1 MVTNECHLVSEQSN
15 KQVFIL
21 SRDRNKNHSTY
32 TLTLCILNAE
42 LRVTTPVEPVLCG
55 QLSGMFHLDICSD
68 LLTVGVY
75 VMPLQR
81 KVKTFIFCGVM
92 CFPNQFLYSWLFI
105 WELWLNLEWW
115 TCARCA
121 FIWNTVDM
129 TPNSLYSLLL
139 VFIRLYF
146 FGSLPNLKRQE
157 MGVSKI
163 WHSFLW
169 KEGRKCVIPIFF
181 FWARCSLPISLL
193 LLCILLHFCHPL
205 QTPIWLLC
213 AFLITKRWRA
223 GSILF
228 CIKYEC
234 TVPVCV
240 CGSAFSLLQVRLWTS
255 LTFYRW
261 SNTA

>member
-55 QLSGMFHLDICSD
+55 QLSGMFHLEICSD

-181 FWARCSLPISLL
+181 FLSTMFSPHFSTTFVHSVAFLPPPSDTHLAP
-193 LLCILLHFCHPL
+193 LCISNHKKMKGWEHLVLHQVWMHCAS
-205 QTPIWLLC
+205 LC
-213 AFLITKRWRA
+213 VWQCFQPPASETMNQ
-223 GSILF
+223 SH
-228 CIKYEC
+228 
-234 TVPVCV
+234 
-240 CGSAFSLLQVRLWTS
+240 LLQME
-255 LTFYRW
+255 
-261 SNTA
+261 